1 MKRTILSVLCALL
14 LLPAM
19 LCVVSAEDTSTTPT
33 SQEVT
38 QIPTATG
45 LEQTTT
51 TEPVDITT
59 EPTTDGNTT
68 ATESE
73 PTATTT
79 ARVHRMGTSMSVA
92 YDNRVITVRVTD
104 ENGQG
109 VRSAPL
115 TVAVDG
121 TMYAATTNHSGVA
134 TVSLATD
141 PAEIVCLMEEFQG
154 VVFLYD
160 AAKASVVLATRATTT
175 PTQSIGTT
183 NTTATTPV
191 TEGSKTTE
199 ETEAPTKA
207 PTKRPLGPT
216 RTLTTTDPEDGD
228 VTQIVII
235 TEATTTTAT
244 KPAAQ
249 QPPKNS
255 AVPQALIVGLIVG
268 GALLLIAAALL
279 TYFFLIRKPRD
290 EEEEAT
296 PIEAEEPVAEEPIA
310 TVVDLETDLAKP
322 AAEEPSTEKPAPNKT
337 VRLEDL
343 FKGE

>member
-19 LCVVSAEDTSTTPT
+19 LCVVSAEETSTTPT
-33 SQEVT
+33 SQAT
-38 QIPTATG
+38 THIPTATG
-45 LEQTTT
+45 PEQPTT
-51 TEPVDITT
+51 TEPVETTT

-79 ARVHRMGTSMSVA
+79 ERVYRMGTSMSVA

-109 VRSAPL
+109 VRLAPL

-121 TMYAATTNHSGVA
+121 TMYAATTNQSGVA

-154 VVFLYD
+154 SLFLYD
-160 AAKASVVLATRATTT
+160 AARASVVLATRATTT
-175 PTQSIGTT
+175 PTQSNAGTT
-183 NTTATTPV
+183 SATEATKV
-191 TEGSKTTE
+191 TEA
-199 ETEAPTKA
+199 TEAPTKA
-207 PTKRPLGPT
+207 TTRRPLGTT

-235 TEATTTTAT
+235 TEATTTAAPTE
-244 KPAAQ
+244 PAAQ
-249 QPPKNS
+249 QPKNS

-268 GALLLIAAALL
+268 GALLLVAAALL
-279 TYFFLIRKPRD
+279 TYFFLIRKPR
-290 EEEEAT
+290 EEEET
-296 PIEAEEPVAEEPIA
+296 PIEEEAPVSDEPIA

-322 AAEEPSTEKPAPNKT
+322 AAEEAAAEKPAPNTT

>member
-38 QIPTATG
+38 HIPTATG
-45 LEQTTT
+45 PEPTVTT

-154 VVFLYD
+154 TVFLYD
-160 AAKASVVLATRATTT
+160 AARASVVLATRATTAP
-175 PTQSIGTT
+175 PTQAVSTT
-183 NTTATTPV
+183 NTTEVIETTA
-191 TEGSKTTE
+191 
-199 ETEAPTKA
+199 APTKA

-255 AVPQALIVGLIVG
+255 AVPQALIIGLIVG
-268 GALLLIAAALL
+268 GALLLVAAALL

-296 PIEAEEPVAEEPIA
+296 PIEAEEPVADEPTA
-310 TVVDLETDLAKP
+310 TVVDLETDLAQP
-322 AAEEPSTEKPAPNKT
+322 AAEEPSTEQPAPNKT